1 MPHPEGEKEASSS
14 CSEESSFT
22 VADQEQ
28 TNYTNNGHRHSGPLE
43 NAATQQSLSGALRFL
58 FFPTRE
64 PLYHAALQCR
74 MNSSS

>member
-43 NAATQQSLSGALRFL
+43 NAATQRELEWSAKVPLLSYL
-58 FFPTRE
+58 
-64 PLYHAALQCR
+64 
-74 MNSSS
+74 